1 MSKLATLSFLA
12 VLVFFSATFATEPGP
27 NTWPGWRG
35 PASAGSTPTGSYASG
50 WADGKNILWTA
61 PLPGKGCSTPVVWG
75 ESIFITVPIEGED
88 GIMAFDWKGKVQ
100 WQSRMGKARGG
111 KHRNGSGANPSP
123 VTDGKYIFAYYR
135 SGNFAGLDIKGKV
148 LWKTN
153 LQKRFGAD
161 TLYWDIGTSPVV
173 TEKHAVI
180 AVIQERGSFL
190 AAFDKKSG
198 EISWKVARNYE
209 CPTEGDHSYTTPIV
223 VRHEGKEAIVV
234 WGAERLT
241 LHSAADGKIIWSCA
255 GFNPEKRRNWVTVA
269 SPVIASGV
277 VVVPYGRGA
286 RLAGVKLGGKGDVT
300 ETHRLWTVKDN
311 GTFVPTPAVSGDEV
325 YILRDKGQ
333 VICLDSKSG
342 KTKWSGRMPKH
353 RAKYYSSP
361 LVAGGNMYAARED
374 GVVVVARLGED
385 FKVLS
390 ENDMGERMIASPVP
404 IAGRLLLRG
413 DKALY
418 CIARP
423 GEAVS
428 K

>member
-1 MSKLATLSFLA
+1 MSSSAALSFLA
-12 VLVFFSATFATEPGP
+12 VSVVSFGCLAAEPGP
-27 NTWPGWRG
+27 NSWPGWRG
-35 PASAGSTPTGSYASG
+35 PVSAGSTPSGSYASG

-75 ESIFITVPIEGED
+75 DRIFITVPIKGED
-88 GIMAFDWKGKVQ
+88 GIMAFDWKGKVR
-100 WQSRMGKARGG
+100 WQSRMGKTRGG

-135 SGNFAGLDIKGKV
+135 SGNFAGLDVTGKV

-153 LQKRFGAD
+153 LQKRFGED

-173 TEKHAVI
+173 TARHAVI

-198 EISWKVARNYE
+198 ELAWKVARNYE

-223 VRHEGKEAIVV
+223 VRHEGREAILV

-255 GFNPEKRRNWVTVA
+255 GFNPEEKRNWVTVA
-269 SPVIASGV
+269 SPVISAGV
-277 VVVPYGRGA
+277 VVVPYGRGE

-300 ETHRLWTVKDN
+300 ATHRLWTVKGN

-333 VICLDSKSG
+333 VVCLDSKTG

-374 GVVVVARLGED
+374 GVVVVARLGAD

-404 IAGRLLLRG
+404 VAGRLLLRG

-418 CIARP
+418 CIAKP
-423 GEAVS
+423 GETAS